1 MLEAAKN
8 APAAG
13 TAAATTG
20 GDAPKAEEKVEEEEQ
35 TDVAVTGL
43 FGDGDDYY

>member
-13 TAAATTG
+13 PAATTG
-20 GDAPKAEEKVEEEEQ
+20 GDAPKKEEKVEEEEA